1 MRHDLKECGKR
12 IQQLRKEREL
22 TQEQLAEKLNVSQNT
37 IAKIESGLRR
47 PSIDF
52 LLEISELFNVS
63 TNYLVFGVHA
73 EAVDDKKLKKILMK
87 QLKREIKRLKNCWRR
102 RKSSYRLLFSKLNTA
117 SSVTLKQV
125 FYSA

>member
-52 LLEISELFNVS
+52 LLEISEFFNVS

-73 EAVDDKKLKKILMK
+73 EDAGDEKLKKDIDEAIKKIDQTIEKLLEKKDELLKMK
-87 QLKREIKRLKNCWRR
+87 SE
-102 RKSSYRLLFSKLNTA
+102 LN
-117 SSVTLKQV
+117 
-125 FYSA
+125 

>member
-12 IQQLRKEREL
+12 IQQIRKEREL

-63 TNYLVFGVHA
+63 IVSELYRTT
-73 EAVDDKKLKKILMK
+73 ILT
-87 QLKREIKRLKNCWRR
+87 E
-102 RKSSYRLLFSKLNTA
+102 RK
-117 SSVTLKQV
+117 VW
-125 FYSA
+125 

>member
-52 LLEISELFNVS
+52 LLEISFFFNVS

-73 EAVDDKKLKKILMK
+73 EDVEDEKLKKDIDEAIKTIEKLLEKKEELLKMK
-87 QLKREIKRLKNCWRR
+87 SE
-102 RKSSYRLLFSKLNTA
+102 LN
-117 SSVTLKQV
+117 
-125 FYSA
+125 

>member
-47 PSIDF
+47 PFIDF
-52 LLEISELFNVS
+52 LLEISEFFNVS
-63 TNYLVFGVHA
+63 TNYLVFGVHT
-73 EAVDDKKLKKILMK
+73 EADEAIEKIDQTIEKLLEKKEELLQMKKDL
-87 QLKREIKRLKNCWRR
+87 
-102 RKSSYRLLFSKLNTA
+102 
-117 SSVTLKQV
+117 
-125 FYSA
+125 